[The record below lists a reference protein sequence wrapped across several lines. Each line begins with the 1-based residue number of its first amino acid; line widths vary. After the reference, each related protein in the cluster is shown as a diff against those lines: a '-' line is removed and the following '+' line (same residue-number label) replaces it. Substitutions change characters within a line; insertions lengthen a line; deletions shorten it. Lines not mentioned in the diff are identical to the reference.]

1 MDRVR
6 AEKIRL
12 LYGIMRNS
20 GISGAIVTLTV
31 IGTAWPFSPGRVI
44 AAWTVL
50 QTITQLLREV
60 LVREWRRRNPPE
72 AEYERW
78 ARLHVVFMAL
88 TGVMWGATIF
98 LFGHPEQP
106 ITIALTLCCLYG
118 VASGSVAS
126 QAPNPPSLYAM
137 IGPIFVG
144 VLAWTLATGELGYI
158 LVGLASAGYAMMMA
172 RFCRA
177 QTLTIEDG
185 IRIRFENLALVEALT
200 VEKAAAEQAR
210 HQAESASL
218 AKSQF
223 LAAASHDLRQPL
235 YALSL
240 FSASLGALKL
250 DDDGRKVVHSIQDS
264 IATMESL
271 FVGLLDVSRLDA
283 GVVQPRLAPVSVDA
297 LFDRLSQYFHPI
309 AVERGLELRLRCDG
323 EWVVSDVT
331 LLEQVLSNLVSNALR
346 CTQNG
351 GVLIAARQRG
361 ADVRF
366 EVWDT
371 GIGID
376 AADRQRIFQ
385 EFVQLDNP
393 ERDRRKGLGLGLSI
407 AQRSVALIG
416 GEITLRS
423 RVGRGSRFSF
433 SQPATAQPAPQSA
446 VAAEPAAWNGA
457 KMPVRGDL
465 PILVVDDDR
474 EVRAALADLLTRWG
488 VRFDCAADA
497 AEALARIESGARYGL
512 VLADYRLPGALNGLD
527 LIAAIEQRHPVPLP
541 ARALITGDFNPDLIA
556 AAHGRN
562 VPLLHKPLGAP
573 KLRALLGLPELV

>member
-31 IGTAWPFSPGRVI
+31 IGTAWPFSSGRVI
-44 AAWTVL
+44 AAWAVL

-60 LVREWRRRNPPE
+60 LVREWRRRKPPE
-72 AEYERW
+72 SQYERW
-78 ARLHVVFMAL
+78 ASLHVAFMAL

-106 ITIALTLCCLYG
+106 ITLALTLCCLFG
-118 VASGSVAS
+118 IASGSVAS

-144 VLAWTLATGELGYI
+144 VLVWTFRTGELGYI
-158 LVGLASAGYAMMMA
+158 LVGLASAGYAVMMA

-185 IRIRFENLALVEALT
+185 IRIRFENLALVDALT

-210 HQAESASL
+210 HDAESASL

-297 LFDRLSQYFHPI
+297 LFDRLSQYFRPI
-309 AVERGLELRLRCDG
+309 ALERGLDLRLHSDG
-323 EWVVSDVT
+323 EWVTSDVT
-331 LLEQVLSNLVSNALR
+331 LLEQVTSNLVSNALR
-346 CTQNG
+346 HTKQG

-376 AADRQRIFQ
+376 AADRERIFQ

-407 AQRSVALIG
+407 AQRSAALIG

-423 RVGRGSRFSF
+423 RLGRGSRFSF
-433 SQPATAQPAPQSA
+433 SQPATTRPAIG
-446 VAAEPAAWNGA
+446 PAAATEPVWADA
-457 KMPVRGDL
+457 KLTVASDL
-465 PILVVDDDR
+465 PILIVDDDR

-488 VRFDCAADA
+488 VRFDCAAEA
-497 AEALARIESGARYGL
+497 EEALALVDRGTRYGL
-512 VLADYRLPGALNGLD
+512 VLADYRLPGHRNGLD
-527 LIAAIEQRHPVPLP
+527 LITAIEQRHPAPLP
-541 ARALITGDFNPDLIA
+541 GRALITGDFNPDLIA
-556 AAHGRN
+556 AAHSRN
-562 VPLLHKPLGAP
+562 VPLLHKPLGTA
-573 KLRALLGLPELV
+573 KLRSLLGLPELV